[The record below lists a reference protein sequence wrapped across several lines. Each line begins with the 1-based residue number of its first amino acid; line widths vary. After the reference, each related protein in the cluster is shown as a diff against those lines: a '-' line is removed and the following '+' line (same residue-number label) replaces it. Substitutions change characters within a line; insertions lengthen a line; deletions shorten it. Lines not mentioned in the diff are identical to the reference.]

1 MKKRLTLL
9 WGMLFALALA
19 CNLPG
24 QPPAPAQTPGP
35 MNDNQPPPSGSVG
48 DDDQP
53 APPESMDDDPL
64 SMPDSPTAI
73 PSEPIGIQ
81 QGLASLNSYMFV
93 MRIKA
98 LGPNPADW
106 AESVIEE
113 QYSLDQDA
121 RVRHITSSESSVE
134 APEIEVTDEYAYTI
148 GLEQC
153 SGMGEDWSFSSQTP
167 IENELTSILGEMI
180 SIVPLIDDPEFVGSE
195 TVNGI
200 LTNHFV
206 FTLSGL
212 GVESGAEVIANQGE
226 YWLAQ
231 DGQYIVK
238 YSLELEM
245 HASPEEVYR
254 QETYFE
260 LTNINQPVSIAFP
273 QACLDIKDAP

>member
-1 MKKRLTLL
+1 MKKRLLL
-9 WGMLFALALA
+9 IGGMLFALVLA
-19 CNLPG
+19 CYQPG
-24 QPPAPAQTPGP
+24 QPPKPGP
-35 MNDNQPPPSGSVG
+35 MND
-48 DDDQP
+48 DQS
-53 APPESMDDDPL
+53 APPESMDDDPS
-64 SMPDSPTAI
+64 SMPDSPSEI
-73 PSEPIGIQ
+73 PSEPVGIQ

-106 AESVIEE
+106 GESVIEE

-121 RVRHITSSESSVE
+121 RVRHITTSESSVE
-134 APEIEVTDEYAYTI
+134 EPEIEVSDEYEYTI
-148 GLEQC
+148 GLDQC

-167 IENELTSILGEMI
+167 IENELSSILAEMI

-238 YSLELEM
+238 YSLVMEM
-245 HASPEEVYR
+245 HASPEEIYR
-254 QETYFE
+254 SEASFE
-260 LTNINQPVSIAFP
+260 LSNINQPVSIAFP